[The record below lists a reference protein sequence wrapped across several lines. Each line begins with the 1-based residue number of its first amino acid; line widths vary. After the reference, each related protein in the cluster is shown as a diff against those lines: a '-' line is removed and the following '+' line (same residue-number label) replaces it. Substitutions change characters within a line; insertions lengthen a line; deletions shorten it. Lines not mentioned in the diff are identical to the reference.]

1 MLNDPYFLAVLSVL
15 IVLGVVNS
23 VLLLHG
29 SIAIKRLWHPRL
41 VIFIGVC
48 MVALAYIQAP
58 IPKTLYFSIPA
69 YAVICWVY
77 LRCVAFCPACG
88 KEVYRLSGLT
98 KGRFSCRCGTEFSK
112 APQGVT

>member
-1 MLNDPYFLAVLSVL
+1 
-15 IVLGVVNS
+15 
-23 VLLLHG
+23 
-29 SIAIKRLWHPRL
+29 
-41 VIFIGVC
+41 

-112 APQGVT
+112 APQGVTRVMWDLTTHSSGPPQAAATDFNR